1 MDIKVLRRLFEEGVL
16 RSASVAPAP
25 MEEGKWVMT
34 CDRATGAVEHVTRVR
49 DGQVKHYRSL
59 GQVMTDAKYIGF
71 QEVKLRIP

>member
-1 MDIKVLRRLFEEGVL
+1 
-16 RSASVAPAP
+16 